1 MRHADRFGLPPV
13 DPEIQFSAVMK
24 RVKAIIAHIAPAD
37 SVERYTTLGVDVRTG
52 HATLIDPWTVEVNG
66 ERPKRGKAVKVG
78 DLIRVGLG
86 PYEHHVVVRALSARR
101 GPAAQAQLLYEET
114 EASLQ
119 ARTLLAER
127 LRAAPPPLFTEK
139 GRPTKKERRELDR
152 WLEGDTGD
160 APIPDWDALDNE
172 PD

>member
-1 MRHADRFGLPPV
+1 MADDVDERFRL
-13 DPEIQFSAVMK
+13 DKWLWAARFFK
-24 RVKAIIAHIAPAD
+24 TRAIASGAIE
-37 SVERYTTLGVDVRTG
+37 SGK
-52 HATLIDPWTVEVNG
+52 VEVNG

-78 DLIRVGLG
+78 DLIRLRLG

-127 LRAAPPPLFTEK
+127 LKAAPPPLFTEK
-139 GRPTKKERRELDR
+139 GRPTKKERRDLRRLKDGE
-152 WLEGDTGD
+152 W
-160 APIPDWDALDNE
+160 
-172 PD
+172 

>member
-1 MRHADRFGLPPV
+1 VADDVDERFRL
-13 DPEIQFSAVMK
+13 DKWLWAARFFK
-24 RVKAIIAHIAPAD
+24 TRAIASDAIE
-37 SVERYTTLGVDVRTG
+37 SGK
-52 HATLIDPWTVEVNG
+52 VEVNG

-78 DLIRVGLG
+78 DLIRVRLG

-139 GRPTKKERRELDR
+139 GRPTKKERRDLRRLKDGE
-152 WLEGDTGD
+152 W
-160 APIPDWDALDNE
+160 
-172 PD
+172 

>member
-1 MRHADRFGLPPV
+1 MADDVDERFRL
-13 DPEIQFSAVMK
+13 DKWLWAARFFK
-24 RVKAIIAHIAPAD
+24 TRAIASDAIE
-37 SVERYTTLGVDVRTG
+37 SGK
-52 HATLIDPWTVEVNG
+52 VEVNG

-78 DLIRVGLG
+78 DLIRVRLG

-139 GRPTKKERRELDR
+139 GRPTKKERRDLRRLKDGE
-152 WLEGDTGD
+152 W
-160 APIPDWDALDNE
+160 
-172 PD
+172 

>member
-1 MRHADRFGLPPV
+1 VADDVDERFRL
-13 DPEIQFSAVMK
+13 DKWLWAARFFK
-24 RVKAIIAHIAPAD
+24 TRAIASDAIE
-37 SVERYTTLGVDVRTG
+37 SGK
-52 HATLIDPWTVEVNG
+52 VEVNG

-78 DLIRVGLG
+78 DLIRMRLG

-127 LRAAPPPLFTEK
+127 LKAAPPPLFTEK
-139 GRPTKKERRELDR
+139 GRPTKKERRDLRRLKDGE
-152 WLEGDTGD
+152 W
-160 APIPDWDALDNE
+160 
-172 PD
+172 